1 MPSQADRIRRHDE
14 HADPQEEPPV
24 PQPREVEE
32 APEAVPPAPLGG
44 TTVDAR
50 PSCSDSSRR

>member
-1 MPSQADRIRRHDE
+1 MPSHADRVKRHDE
-14 HADPQEEPPV
+14 YAGPQEEAPV

-32 APEAVPPAPLGG
+32 APGAVPPAPLAG

-50 PSCSDSSRR
+50 PSCSDSSQR